1 MSNILIE
8 QLCALQE
15 RIEIGLGGAGSALEL
30 IGDAVVDP
38 GSDDLV
44 AVADASARLREFC
57 RGVDRDMLL
66 VMARHAP
73 VAGDLRLAMAIM
85 DLAHRGG
92 LISNQLGLIGEHLAQ
107 LEIDVPDRQQSAN
120 QVAIMSELAARQLQ
134 SAIQAF
140 CARDLQA
147 ARNVERQD
155 DAIDRINRQVFD
167 AAAQLD
173 APADQRELAFRIV
186 LIARCLERIGDNAV
200 DIAEQVGFLTTGQML
215 EFTDASQPRLR
226 SIVS

>member
-1 MSNILIE
+1 MSSSLID
-8 QLCALQE
+8 QLSALQE
-15 RIEIGLGGAGSALEL
+15 RVEIGLGGAGSALEL
-30 IGDAVVDP
+30 VGDAVVDP
-38 GSDDLV
+38 RSDDLV
-44 AVADASARLREFC
+44 AIADASARLREVC

-73 VAGDLRLAMAIM
+73 VAGDLRLTMAIM
-85 DLAHRGG
+85 DLARRGA
-92 LISNQLGLIGEHLAQ
+92 LISNQLGLIGEHLVE
-107 LEIDVPDRQQSAN
+107 LELGVPDRQQTAD
-120 QVAIMSELAARQLQ
+120 QVAIMSELAAHQLR

-140 CARDLQA
+140 CARDLRA
-147 ARNVERQD
+147 ARNVEWQD

-173 APADQRELAFRIV
+173 APADQRELAFRMV

-215 EFTDASQPRLR
+215 EFTDASQPRQR

>member
-1 MSNILIE
+1 VSSSLID
-8 QLCALQE
+8 QLSALQE
-15 RIEIGLGGAGSALEL
+15 RVEIGLGGAGSALEL
-30 IGDAVVDP
+30 VGDAVVDP
-38 GSDDLV
+38 RSDDLV
-44 AVADASARLREFC
+44 AIADASARLREVC

-73 VAGDLRLAMAIM
+73 VAGDLRLTMAIM
-85 DLAHRGG
+85 DLARRGA
-92 LISNQLGLIGEHLAQ
+92 LISNQLGLIGEHLVE
-107 LEIDVPDRQQSAN
+107 LELGVPDRQQTAD
-120 QVAIMSELAARQLQ
+120 QVAIMSELAAHQLR

-140 CARDLQA
+140 CARDLRA
-147 ARNVERQD
+147 ARNVEWQD

-173 APADQRELAFRIV
+173 APADQRELAFRMV

-215 EFTDASQPRLR
+215 EFTDASQPRQR